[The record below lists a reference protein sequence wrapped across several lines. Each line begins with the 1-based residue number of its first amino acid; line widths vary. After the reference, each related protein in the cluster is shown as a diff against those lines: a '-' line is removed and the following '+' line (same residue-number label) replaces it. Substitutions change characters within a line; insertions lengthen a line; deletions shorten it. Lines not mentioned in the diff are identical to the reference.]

1 MIHHIADHAIT
12 DKHGV
17 TYRVTS
23 RSAYGEIEF
32 RAYDSTGKC
41 IALAELPYRHARY
54 VSNVFTDAEHRRR
67 GIASALYDLIE
78 SVYGITLR
86 PSHILLADGEL
97 FWLARDPDVLSS
109 SRYSVISEPPRA
121 DVLARP

>member
-1 MIHHIADHAIT
+1 MHLT

-17 TYRVTS
+17 TYQVRQRRDTM
-23 RSAYGEIEF
+23 GETE
-32 RAYDSTGKC
+32 YLVMHGKRI
-41 IALAELPYRHARY
+41 IAVAELPHEYARY
-54 VSNVFTDAEHRRR
+54 VSNVFVDGEFRRR

-78 SVYGITLR
+78 HLHGIELR
-86 PSHILLADGEL
+86 PSHLLLTDGEL